1 MHFHLLRLIFFI
13 VLIYI
18 VIHYNVV
25 DYVVKDYD
33 DVSSRVMT
41 DVRAVKMQY
50 LHHN

>member
-18 VIHYNVV
+18 VIHYNVA

-33 DVSSRVMT
+33 DVSSKVMH
-41 DVRAVKMQY
+41 DVRFIQSQY
-50 LHHN
+50 LHRN